1 MTQESAGADAVLGAA
16 AGLAGGAVA
25 GAVTAF
31 KAATS
36 IMDRISSSAGPS
48 TQQFHVDKDTVLKA
62 GKVIHDQ
69 MILLTQAL
77 EKTLPKLRII
87 TMDGK
92 VTSDVVTAW
101 NDRLLF
107 HEDSYAN
114 RIRAYIKTLENLSD
128 QLKVSAEQYGFTDE
142 DIKATFRPKV

>member
-1 MTQESAGADAVLGAA
+1 VTQENAGADAVLGAA

-25 GAVTAF
+25 GAVATF
-31 KAATS
+31 KAASS
-36 IMDRISSSAGPS
+36 IMDRISSGPS
-48 TQQFHVDKDTVLKA
+48 TQQFHVQKDTVLQA
-62 GKVIHDQ
+62 GKIINDQ
-69 MILLTQAL
+69 MILLSQAL
-77 EKTLPKLRII
+77 EDTLPKLRIV

-114 RIRAYIKTLENLSD
+114 RIRAYIKALESLSG
-128 QLKVSAEQYGFTDE
+128 QLKASAEQYGFTE
-142 DIKATFRPKV
+142 EEIKTTFRPKV

>member
-1 MTQESAGADAVLGAA
+1 MTQENAGADAVLGAA

-25 GAVTAF
+25 GAVASF
-31 KAATS
+31 KAASS
-36 IMDRISSSAGPS
+36 IMDRISSGPS
-48 TQQFHVDKDTVLKA
+48 NQQFHVEKDTVLQA

-69 MILLTQAL
+69 WLFLQ
-77 EKTLPKLRII
+77 EKYSEVLPKLRIV

-107 HEDSYAN
+107 HDDSYAN
-114 RIRAYIKTLENLSD
+114 RILAYLKALESLSD
-128 QLKVSAEQYGFTDE
+128 QLKTSAQQYGFTDE
-142 DIKATFRPKV
+142 EIMTSFRPKA